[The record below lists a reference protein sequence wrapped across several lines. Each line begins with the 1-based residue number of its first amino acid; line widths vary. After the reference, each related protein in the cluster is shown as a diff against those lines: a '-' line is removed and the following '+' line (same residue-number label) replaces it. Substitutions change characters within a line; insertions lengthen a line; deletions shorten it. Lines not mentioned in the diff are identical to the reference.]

1 MAGHPQHGQ
10 ALIGPPGGD
19 LQQIGVGEGDII
31 GLRPLGLQVGLGL
44 VEHRRVRVLEDDLD
58 PGDRHLLNGLG
69 PAGEVAPGQ
78 VALGDL
84 VGAENIDLVLMI
96 GLKPHLGKGRADLG
110 QVDGRLGGKVF
121 QPQALLRGKVIDGG
135 PVGQDHRG
143 IHRQALPLHLN
154 GKVDVG
160 PAGGDA
166 EQAPFRHKA
175 GNGLA
180 VFLGNGTVTAVQG
193 VVIIRGQQNAG
204 KLSHGGSSLRSFFE

>member
-1 MAGHPQHGQ
+1 M
-10 ALIGPPGGD
+10 
-19 LQQIGVGEGDII
+19 
-31 GLRPLGLQVGLGL
+31 
-44 VEHRRVRVLEDDLD
+44 
-58 PGDRHLLNGLG
+58 
-69 PAGEVAPGQ
+69 
-78 VALGDL
+78 ALGDL

-96 GLKPHLGKGRADLG
+96 GLKPHLGKGRAD
-110 QVDGRLGGKVF
+110 LGGKVF

-204 KLSHGGSSLRSFFE
+204 KLSHGGSSLRSFFERCV